1 MEKKN
6 YIKPKAYFIDI
17 DGTLVSGHKDMQMN
31 IDDKH
36 AIRSAVK
43 NETYIILSTG
53 RSLPDLKK
61 IWHMIDDGS
70 DYTRYGVVNNGSGIW
85 DLRNDKLLSEDYL
98 DEISYRSIFE
108 YVKQNN
114 YAVKNSTEK
123 VFYAN
128 KGLLSSVI
136 SKFSSSTTV
145 SDKFEDAIYD
155 KDAAKKLGII
165 THYNKRKVKR
175 IANDI
180 REKFKDVDVAIS
192 GPGLYIEVNK
202 KGVSKGT
209 AIEFMTQLLK
219 IDKSE
224 TVHIGD
230 SMNDAPGFEVA
241 GYGVAMGNSM
251 KELKKLSDFI
261 TLDRKKSGVA
271 NTLKSFGN
279 AQV

>member
-1 MEKKN
+1 MEQKN

-17 DGTLVSGHKDMQMN
+17 DGTLVAGHSDLKMN
-31 IDDKH
+31 VDDRH
-36 AIRSAVK
+36 AIKRAIK

-61 IWHMIDDGS
+61 IWKMIDDGS
-70 DYTRYGVVNNGSGIW
+70 DYTRYGIVNNGSGIW
-85 DLRNDKLLSEDYL
+85 DLKNNKLLSEDCI

-108 YVKQNN
+108 YAKQHN
-114 YAVKNSTEK
+114 YAVKNSVEK
-123 VFYAN
+123 VFYTK
-128 KGLLSSVI
+128 KGILSTLLN
-136 SKFSSSTTV
+136 KFSSSTTV
-145 SDKFEDAIYD
+145 SDKFEEAIYD

-165 THYNKRKVKR
+165 SHYSKKRVKR

-180 REKFKDVDVAIS
+180 RSKFDDVDVAIS
-192 GPGLYIEVNK
+192 GPGLYIEINK

-209 AIEFMTQLLK
+209 AIKFMSQLLK
-219 IDKSE
+219 IDISE

-230 SMNDAPGFEVA
+230 SMNDAPAFEVA

-251 KELKKLSDFI
+251 KELKKMSDFI

-279 AQV
+279 A